1 VIHEMPHSV
10 NADTNHENGHVFKPW
25 NAQSPVN
32 GPRKKL
38 KNVIGSKL
46 KLAWK
51 YGMMMKATSYST
63 LIGMYFYSLK
73 QNIHLN
79 EFASSRWRHIRQRR
93 LEAEEAA
100 DDKAR
105 RYEEA
110 EAENLRRESED
121 FLARQMDEMQA
132 LAEEQRKA
140 GLLLDDGAPV
150 RLNVSIAAPTVKE
163 KDVHSKEKTTVF
175 AHDEEEEDNINKRRV
190 PLVKLDFSVAESG
203 EQTKKRLERIRQ
215 SVPHDKETLFKAKVR
230 WDGLTDVRPL
240 LSSCHILA
248 YWSFSSAYD

>member
-1 VIHEMPHSV
+1 MPCSV
-10 NADTNHENGHVFKPW
+10 NADTSQENGHVFKPW
-25 NAQSPVN
+25 NVQSRVN

-51 YGMMMKATSYST
+51 YGTTMRATSYST
-63 LIGMYFYSLK
+63 LIGMLTHLILK
-73 QNIHLN
+73 NIHLN
-79 EFASSRWRHIRQRR
+79 ELDASSRWRHIRQRR

-175 AHDEEEEDNINKRRV
+175 AHDDEEEDHINKRRV

-215 SVPHDKETLFKAKVR
+215 SVPHDKESLFKAKVR
-230 WDGLTDVRPL
+230 WDGLTDVHLFFIIIPYPYLFGRL
-240 LSSCHILA
+240 
-248 YWSFSSAYD
+248 SSAYD

>member
-1 VIHEMPHSV
+1 MTP
-10 NADTNHENGHVFKPW
+10 DG
-25 NAQSPVN
+25 
-32 GPRKKL
+32 
-38 KNVIGSKL
+38 
-46 KLAWK
+46 
-51 YGMMMKATSYST
+51 
-63 LIGMYFYSLK
+63 
-73 QNIHLN
+73 
-79 EFASSRWRHIRQRR
+79 SSRWRHIRQRR

-163 KDVHSKEKTTVF
+163 KDVHSKEKSQKTTVF
-175 AHDEEEEDNINKRRV
+175 AHDEEEEDHINKRRV

-230 WDGLTDVRPL
+230 WDGLTDVRAFYHRAVL
-240 LSSCHILA
+240 ILIGS
-248 YWSFSSAYD
+248 YFFSL

>member
-1 VIHEMPHSV
+1 M
-10 NADTNHENGHVFKPW
+10 NALQRERRYEPRERTRIQALERAIARER
-25 NAQSPVN
+25 AQKEAEE
-32 GPRKKL
+32 RDR
-38 KNVIGSKL
+38 IEI
-46 KLAWK
+46 
-51 YGMMMKATSYST
+51 KARLEIWDDDESDE
-63 LIGMYFYSLK
+63 LFYIDRYVSSFFYIK
-73 QNIHLN
+73 HNHLN
-79 EFASSRWRHIRQRR
+79 DFDASSRWRHIRQRR

-150 RLNVSIAAPTVKE
+150 RLNVSIAAPAVKE

-175 AHDEEEEDNINKRRV
+175 AHDEEEEDHINKRRV

-230 WDGLTDVRPL
+230 WDGLTDVRL
-240 LSSCHILA
+240 FCHYSVFLFRP
-248 YWSFSSAYD
+248 YTSAYD